1 MLKKPQIAILSHEG
15 FNSYDVG
22 VSWWSID
29 HHLGIRH
36 SQLNTSIL
44 SYADLRRY
52 NTIIVPSGSA
62 LNDISKKSLND
73 WVRQGGTLIAHNFST
88 RSLIGNNGIGNV
100 KHLRD
105 TFDNSEDYNFDL
117 QREIYSLEDDISK
130 EDALN
135 NKVDLDINYPWESE
149 DKISED
155 LKKRDKWQSILMP
168 SGAMVAGRI
177 DQKHWLT
184 FGTID
189 VLPVLYGN
197 YPILMTSD
205 NAQAAVRIGELI
217 NDPTKENARAINW
230 STIPAG
236 KDINVRMSGLVWPE
250 ASQRIANSAYLTRE
264 RVGKGQVILFS
275 GEPNYRGSAL
285 GTNRL
290 WLNAVIYGAG
300 LGTNQKIVL

>member
-1 MLKKPQIAILSHEG
+1 M
-15 FNSYDVG
+15 
-22 VSWWSID
+22 
-29 HHLGIRH
+29 
-36 SQLNTSIL
+36 
-44 SYADLRRY
+44 
-52 NTIIVPSGSA
+52 
-62 LNDISKKSLND
+62 
-73 WVRQGGTLIAHNFST
+73 
-88 RSLIGNNGIGNV
+88 
-100 KHLRD
+100 
-105 TFDNSEDYNFDL
+105 

-135 NKVDLDINYPWESE
+135 NKVNLNINYPWESA

-168 SGAMVAGRI
+168 SGAMVAGRT

-189 VLPVLYGN
+189 VLPILYGN

-264 RVGKGQVILFS
+264 KVGKGQVILFS

-290 WLNAVIYGAG
+290 WLNAVIYGTG
-300 LGTNQKIVL
+300 LGSNSEIDL